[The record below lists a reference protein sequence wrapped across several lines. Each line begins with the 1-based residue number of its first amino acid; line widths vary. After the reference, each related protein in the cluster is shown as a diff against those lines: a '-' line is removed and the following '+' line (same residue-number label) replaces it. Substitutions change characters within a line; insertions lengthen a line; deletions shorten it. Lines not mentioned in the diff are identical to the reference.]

1 MVRRGRVRGQE
12 ADSMLQP
19 DEYMEG
25 RMVQTPPRHR
35 PRVFLID
42 GYALIYRAYF
52 AMIQRPLLTTRGEN
66 TSAAF
71 GFTRFLIKIL
81 GEHQPDYLGV
91 VLDAGTSKRTEMY
104 PEYKATRE
112 KMPAD
117 LEWSLPKIRE
127 VIEGFRIPV
136 ITLPDHEADD
146 VIGTLARRAAE
157 SGLEAVI
164 VSGDKDFYQLIGD
177 GICLLNP
184 GRGGAGGVEEEWVDL
199 GNAGKRLGVAPHHV
213 ADYLALIGDSSD
225 NVPGAKG
232 IGPKTAIQL
241 IEQYGSVE
249 SILENADSVTN
260 KRAREALLASADE
273 IRLSKQLV
281 TIMDELPVALD
292 LEALKVGE
300 PDRERLR
307 NVFVDLE
314 FNTLAREYG
323 VEAARPVEVAQDYAI
338 AESTAAV
345 EAIVAVAR
353 TAGAVS
359 LHVEGTSRH
368 ALLGSIAGIALAVEP
383 GVGWY
388 LPLRHRPAGMLDL
401 DGLGGQAADGT
412 ARQNLPPLNDLR
424 MRSLVELL
432 EDASVEKVGHDL
444 KHALLLLRREG
455 VALRGSAFDVMIAS
469 YVLDPGKRDHG
480 LDALALEHLGE
491 KTQTREE
498 LCGRGRD
505 AVEVAECDPDR
516 MTPYAAHRADLA
528 TRLRPMLAEQ
538 MQEYK
543 LDSLCSTIEMPLI
556 EVLAEMEWQGIR
568 IDMDFFAR
576 MAARLGRE
584 LVDIQQEIWKLAGEE
599 FNINSTPQLR
609 VILFEKLGLP
619 VLRKTKTGPS
629 TDASVLEELA
639 VQGHQLPRLLM
650 EFRQIDKLKGTY
662 VDALPLLVHPQTRRI
677 HSTFN
682 QTVAATGR
690 LSSSD
695 PNLQNIPI
703 RTDQGAEIRKG
714 FIPAEGF
721 AFVTADY
728 SQIELRIL
736 AHFSGDPAFVEAF
749 RSGADIHRETAAIMF
764 DVSVADVSGEMR
776 AAAKTVNFATI
787 YGIGPFALSAQL
799 GTSVQQAKEFIENYF
814 IRFPDV
820 RRYLDEQIEKARQ
833 HGYVETISGRRRYIP
848 EISSRNFNIR
858 QFGERAATNAPVQ
871 GSAADIIKVAMI
883 RIHRQLIDSG
893 SRARMLLQVHDEL
906 VLEAPVAEAEHA
918 RSLVQRLMES
928 AFELSVPLEVV
939 TGVGANWYECK

>member
-1 MVRRGRVRGQE
+1 
-12 ADSMLQP
+12 
-19 DEYMEG
+19 MEG
-25 RMVQTPPRHR
+25 CMVETPPRKR

-42 GYALIYRAYF
+42 GYALIYRAFF

-81 GEHQPDYLGV
+81 SEHDPEYLGV
-91 VLDAGTSKRTEMY
+91 VLDAGTSKRTELY

-112 KMPAD
+112 KMPTD
-117 LEWSLPKIRE
+117 LEWSLPKIRD
-127 VIEGFRIPV
+127 VIEAFRVPV
-136 ITLPDHEADD
+136 ITLADHEADD
-146 VIGTLARRAAE
+146 VIGTLARQAAA

-177 GICLLNP
+177 HICLLNP
-184 GRGGAGGVEEEWVDL
+184 GRGGSAGVEEEWVDL
-199 GNAGKRLGVAPHHV
+199 GNAGRRLGVPPQHV

-249 SILENADSVTN
+249 SILQNAENVAN
-260 KRAREALLASADE
+260 KRARESLLANAAD
-273 IRLSKQLV
+273 IRMSKQLV
-281 TIMDELPVALD
+281 TIMDQLPIELD
-292 LEALKVGE
+292 LDALKVGD
-300 PDRERLR
+300 PDRARLR
-307 NVFVDLE
+307 NLFVELE
-314 FNTLAREYG
+314 FNSLARDYG
-323 VEAARPVEVAQDYAI
+323 VDAVQPVAAAHEYSLAASPAAVADVVAAARA
-338 AESTAAV
+338 
-345 EAIVAVAR
+345 
-353 TAGAVS
+353 AGAVS
-359 LHVEGTSRH
+359 LHVEGSSPH
-368 ALLGSIAGIALAVEP
+368 ALQGDIVGIGLAVEP
-383 GVGWY
+383 GRAWY
-388 LPLRHRPAGMLDL
+388 LPLRHRPVGMLAL
-401 DGLGGQAADGT
+401 DGLGAQAADGT
-412 ARQNLPPLNDLR
+412 ARDNLPPLDDAR
-424 MRSLVELL
+424 MRPLVALL
-432 EDASVEKVGHDL
+432 EDPAIDKVGHDL
-444 KHALLLLRREG
+444 KHALLLLRRAG
-455 VALRGSAFDVMIAS
+455 ITLSGTAFDAMIAS
-469 YVLDPGKRDHG
+469 YVLDPGKRDHS
-480 LDALALEHLGE
+480 LDALALEHFGE
-491 KTQTREE
+491 KTETREE

-505 AVEVAECDPDR
+505 AVEIAECALDR
-516 MTPYAAHRADLA
+516 MTPWAAQRADLPL
-528 TRLRPMLAEQ
+528 RLRSLLGEE
-538 MQEYK
+538 MQRLH
-543 LDSLCSTIEMPLI
+543 LDALCRDIELPLI

-568 IDMDFFAR
+568 IDREFFSR
-576 MAARLGRE
+576 AASRLGRE
-584 LVDIQQEIWKLAGEE
+584 LAEIQQEIWKLAGEE

-609 VILFEKLGLP
+609 VILFDKLGLP
-619 VLRKTKTGPS
+619 VLRKTKTGAS
-629 TDASVLEELA
+629 TDATVLEELA
-639 VQGHQLPRLLM
+639 AQGHTLPRLLM
-650 EFRQIDKLKGTY
+650 EFRRIDKLKGTY
-662 VDALPLLVHPQTRRI
+662 VDALPLLVHARTQRI

-721 AFVTADY
+721 TFVTADY

-764 DVSVADVSGEMR
+764 GIPVADVSAEMR

-814 IRFPDV
+814 VRFPDV
-820 RRYLDEQIEKARQ
+820 RRYLDEQIEKAREC
-833 HGYVETISGRRRYIP
+833 GFVETISGRRRYIP

-871 GSAADIIKVAMI
+871 GSAADIIKLAMI
-883 RIHRQLIDSG
+883 AIHGELINSG

-906 VLEAPVAEAEHA
+906 VLEAPADETEATRA
-918 RSLVQRLMES
+918 LVSRLMEG
-928 AFELSVPLEVV
+928 AVELAVPLVVV
-939 TGVGANWYECK
+939 TGAGSNWYECK